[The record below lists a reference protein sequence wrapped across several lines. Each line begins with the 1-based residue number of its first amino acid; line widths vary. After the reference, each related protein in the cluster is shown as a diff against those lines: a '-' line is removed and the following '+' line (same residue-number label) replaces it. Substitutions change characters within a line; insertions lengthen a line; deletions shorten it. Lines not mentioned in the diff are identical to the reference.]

1 MSRLNPNGA
10 IIAGLEDFSFSHR
23 FAIKMP
29 DFLDVCR
36 AAALRGGEILLS
48 WRDRFSTRE
57 KGPRDLVTEA
67 DLASQQAI
75 RSILLGAF
83 PDHDFL
89 GEEADPDPV
98 ALASALNSDYRWIVD
113 PLDGTANYVHQ
124 LQTFA
129 VSIALEYRREVI
141 VGVVYDPV
149 SGEFYHAQAGQ
160 GAFLDGKPLA
170 TSGCQAPDQA
180 MIAVSFPPHV
190 QRDSVEIRRFVEGLV
205 ACQSVR
211 RLGSAALNLAYLAA
225 GRLDAY
231 WATSVKNWDVAAG
244 VLLVREAGGI
254 VTHISGQELDLDDP
268 QFLASANPA
277 LHEHMLGI
285 IAAAD

>member
-1 MSRLNPNGA
+1 ML
-10 IIAGLEDFSFSHR
+10 
-23 FAIKMP
+23 
-29 DFLDVCR
+29 DFLEVCR
-36 AAALRGGEILLS
+36 TAALQGGDILLS

-75 RSILLGAF
+75 RSVLLGAF
-83 PDHDFL
+83 PEHEFL
-89 GEEADPDPV
+89 GEETDP
-98 ALASALNSDYRWIVD
+98 AGILTSAAGESKYRWIVD
-113 PLDGTANYVHQ
+113 PLDGTANYVHGMHG
-124 LQTFA
+124 FA
-129 VSIALEYRREVI
+129 VSIALEYRRNI
-141 VGVVYDPV
+141 ILGVVYDPV
-149 SGEFYHAQAGQ
+149 SGEFYHAQAGK
-160 GAFLDGKPLA
+160 GAFLGGKRLA
-170 TSGCQAPDQA
+170 TSACSAPDQA

-190 QRDSVEIRRFVEGLV
+190 TRDSVEIRRFIEGLI

-254 VTHISGQELDLDDP
+254 VTHIGGGELDLDDP
-268 QFLASANPA
+268 QFLAAAGPA
-277 LHEHMLGI
+277 LHAELLRI
-285 IAAAD
+285 VAAAE

>member
-1 MSRLNPNGA
+1 M
-10 IIAGLEDFSFSHR
+10 
-23 FAIKMP
+23 
-29 DFLDVCR
+29 
-36 AAALRGGEILLS
+36 S

-75 RSILLGAF
+75 RSILLDAF
-83 PDHDFL
+83 PDHEFL
-89 GEEADPDPV
+89 GEETDPV
-98 ALASALNSDYRWIVD
+98 QASRQAVGESDYRWIVD

-124 LQTFA
+124 LQAFA
-129 VSIALEYRREVI
+129 VSIALEYRREII
-141 VGVVYDPV
+141 VAVVYDPV
-149 SGEFYHAQAGQ
+149 SGELYHAQAGE
-160 GAFLDGKPLA
+160 GAFLNGKRLA
-170 TSGCQAPDQA
+170 TSGCLTPGQA

-190 QRDSVEIRRFVEGLV
+190 QRDSIEIRRFIEGLI

-254 VTHISGQELDLDDP
+254 VTHIGGGELDLDDP
-268 QFLASANPA
+268 QFLASASRE
-277 LHEHMLGI
+277 LHDQLLRI
-285 IAAAD
+285 VAAAG